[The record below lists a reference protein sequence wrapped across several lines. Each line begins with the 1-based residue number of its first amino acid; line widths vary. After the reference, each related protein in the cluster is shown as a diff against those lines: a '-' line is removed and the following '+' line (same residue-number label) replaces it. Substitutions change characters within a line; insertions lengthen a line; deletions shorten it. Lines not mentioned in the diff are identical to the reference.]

1 MLLGEGASSDRRAVR
16 SDKGTNKMTVL
27 AVKVAVLAMKMTVLA
42 MKLSDVQ
49 MIRLPFGVKVAECT
63 NH

>member
-27 AVKVAVLAMKMTVLA
+27 AVKVAVLAVKMTGLALKVAVLAMKMTV
-42 MKLSDVQ
+42 S
-49 MIRLPFGVKVAECT
+49 
-63 NH
+63 